1 MATKQLTN
9 EHITL
14 LLKNNYVPDSLTEEE
29 KAQARNIAM
38 HRTNVGEVIQL
49 VIRLME
55 PYQKQINGVDRG
67 IDVIEYMLR
76 KHLKVTDKDFEK
88 AEKAVDKMNKKA
100 QEELVKSYQ
109 ESLEKLRN
117 AKQDELKLNAS
128 KATNKDDK

>member
-76 KHLKVTDKDFEK
+76 KHLKLTDKDFEK